1 MSEMK
6 FYVCEY
12 GRSNAGLLQLNLLW
26 KEREHLHNKPE
37 AHPSFRKVSD
47 PVALISGEG

>member
-6 FYVCEY
+6 FCEY

-37 AHPSFRKVSD
+37 ALPSFRKVSD